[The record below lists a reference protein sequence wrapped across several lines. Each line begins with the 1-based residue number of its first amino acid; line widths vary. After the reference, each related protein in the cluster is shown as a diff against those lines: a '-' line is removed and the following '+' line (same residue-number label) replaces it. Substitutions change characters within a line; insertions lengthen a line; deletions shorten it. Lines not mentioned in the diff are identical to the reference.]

1 MGFEKCWGKTRKPF
15 FAGEPLANFFLGCW
29 TYNFF
34 WEKKEKNVLQGDPL
48 RILFWVWDLKIFP
61 GFIRDV

>member
-34 WEKKEKNVLQGDPL
+34 WEKKEKKCFAGGSLANSFLGVG
-48 RILFWVWDLKIFP
+48 LKNISRFH
-61 GFIRDV
+61 